1 MGQLEGVIPRQKL
14 PVLYNSIY
22 VLILLVPSN
31 LVTVLLSFLEGRR
44 RKVCQTFSGSELQ
57 HRILLTCVQFSLENS
72 RLSRA
77 DSSSNTA
84 ALSTA
89 AGQ

>member
-22 VLILLVPSN
+22 VLI